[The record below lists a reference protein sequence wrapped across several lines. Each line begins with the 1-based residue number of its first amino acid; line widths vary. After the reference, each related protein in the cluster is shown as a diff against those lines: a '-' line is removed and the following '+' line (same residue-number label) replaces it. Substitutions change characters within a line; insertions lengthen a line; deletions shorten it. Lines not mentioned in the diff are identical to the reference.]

1 LSGSD
6 RPVVLG
12 GVVRAPALP
21 AWPVF
26 GREERDALLAVLDS
40 GRWAYEGDVERRFE
54 RRFAALQGATFACCV
69 TNGTTALQLAYEAL
83 DLGPGDEVIVP
94 GLTWQATAAAVVD
107 VNAVP
112 VLVDV
117 EADTYCIDPAAVEA
131 AVTPRTRAVV
141 AVHLYGSMAD
151 LPALRVVAAR
161 HGLHVVEDCAHAHG
175 ACWGDRGAGLSGD
188 VGCFSFQS
196 SKVLTAGEGGCVVTD
211 DETLAARVRSMR
223 NCGRPPESPP
233 RGWRPVHGGN
243 HRMTEWQAAV
253 LGAQLDRFGA
263 QRDQRERSRVLLDAG
278 LQKFAGLGPMRRS
291 AEVRYAPGYGYVFRY
306 DQAAFDDLPV
316 GVFRAAL
323 AAELGCEDSLA
334 PYVPLNR
341 SPLYQPRTKRR
352 HRLSD
357 EYWSALTPS
366 RFDLPVAETAWSQE
380 AVVLPHPVLMHADAM
395 GVVGDAVQRI
405 RASLD
410 RVKAWG
416 LTRAPQPPHAA
427 EA

>member
-12 GVVRAPALP
+12 GAVRAPALP

-26 GREERDALLAVLDS
+26 GRRERDALLGVLDS
-40 GRWAYEGDVERRFE
+40 GQWAYEGEAEHRFE
-54 RRFAALQGATFACCV
+54 RRFAALHGAAYACCV

-94 GLTWQATAAAVVD
+94 GLTWQATAGAVVD
-107 VNAVP
+107 VNAIP

-131 AVTPRTRAVV
+131 AVTSRTRAIV
-141 AVHLYGSMAD
+141 AVHLYGSMAH
-151 LPALRVVAAR
+151 LPALRVIAAR

-175 ACWGDRGAGLSGD
+175 ASWRDGAAGSAGDL
-188 VGCFSFQS
+188 GCFSFQS
-196 SKVLTAGEGGCVVTD
+196 SKVLTAGEGGCVTTD

-233 RGWRPVHGGN
+233 PGWRPVHGGN
-243 HRMTEWQAAV
+243 QRMTEWQAAV
-253 LGAQLDRFGA
+253 LCAQLDRFAA
-263 QRDQRERSRVLLDAG
+263 QRDHRERSRALLDKA
-278 LQKFAGLGPMRRS
+278 LREFAGLRPMRRS

-316 GVFRAAL
+316 AVFRAAL
-323 AAELGCEDSLA
+323 AAELSCEDGLA

-341 SPLYQPRTKRR
+341 SPLYQPQTKQR

-357 EYWSALTPS
+357 EYWSALTPT
-366 RFDLPVAETAWSQE
+366 RFHLPVAETAWSRE
-380 AVVLPHPVLMHADAM
+380 AVVLPHQVLLHRDAAGVVCDAM
-395 GVVGDAVQRI
+395 QRI
-405 RASLD
+405 RTSLG
-410 RVKAWG
+410 RMKAWG
-416 LTRAPQPPHAA
+416 LTRSRRPVGA
-427 EA
+427 